1 MRWRT
6 LVRSKFMLRC
16 FEMVDRSQ
24 LFIARSF
31 LSERVQMNAVWM
43 GTRSLDR
50 DRIMEAAKNE
60 QRPTIN

>member
-31 LSERVQMNAVWM
+31 LSERVQMNAGWM

-50 DRIMEAAKNE
+50 DRIMEAA
-60 QRPTIN
+60 

>member
-31 LSERVQMNAVWM
+31 LSERVQMNAGWM
-43 GTRSLDR
+43 GTRSLG
-50 DRIMEAAKNE
+50 ESAAE
-60 QRPTIN
+60 GAAGAE